1 MKKLIILAFIMLS
14 ACIEGIEESS
24 DPTSLM
30 NKICLD
36 NVEYWFR
43 AAGQTAVMSPRI
55 DPKTMTFVR
64 CEEK

>member
-1 MKKLIILAFIMLS
+1 MLS
-14 ACIEGIEESS
+14 ACIEDGS
-24 DPTSLM
+24 DRTSLM

-55 DPKTMTFVR
+55 DPKTMAFVS
-64 CEEK
+64 CE

>member
-1 MKKLIILAFIMLS
+1 MKYIVLLSVLFLAG
-14 ACIEGIEESS
+14 CIEDGS
-24 DPTSLM
+24 DQTSIM

-55 DPKTMTFVR
+55 DPKTMAFVS

>member
-1 MKKLIILAFIMLS
+1 MGKLIILAFIMLS
-14 ACIEGIEESS
+14 ACIEDGS
-24 DPTSLM
+24 DRTSLM

-55 DPKTMTFVR
+55 DPKTMAFVS
-64 CEEK
+64 CE

>member
-1 MKKLIILAFIMLS
+1 MRKLIILAFIMLS
-14 ACIEGIEESS
+14 ACIEDGS
-24 DPTSLM
+24 DRTSLM

-55 DPKTMTFVR
+55 DPKTMAFVS
-64 CEEK
+64 CE

>member
-1 MKKLIILAFIMLS
+1 MRKLIILSFVLLS
-14 ACIEGIEESS
+14 ACIEEGS
-24 DPTSLM
+24 DLTSIM

-55 DPKTMTFVR
+55 DPKTMAFVS